1 MNATGDVQCGH
12 DASHTRLDHRGKRC
26 RECGN
31 ALQKKCPGCE
41 GLVNY
46 SNAAKHIKKCVED
59 KGEEEEEI
67 ETRRVGYVASEW
79 DLEKGTLP
87 LGQYCGSL
95 CAGFPE
101 HFRKLVAKDPT
112 GESSNIV
119 DAYDAIWGTIFA
131 TKSCHVELVYTFTS
145 LKAILGAKWEEL
157 PEMDVLVIGNWVHPT
172 AFQDG
177 SNGKNLAEEVY
188 HKLQDLEIDRHI
200 RMFPPLDYAWYFAR
214 KVQYYN
220 KLSLLRLPSS
230 GGIHI
235 IPAIAVPT
243 EHFWKKPLQ
252 AFAKENNV
260 GELMLKREMSEISK
274 HVHKM
279 KVDALDVLEGR
290 TTGFR
295 WMAQPVLEEFA
306 QGREFRMYVIDGRC
320 RWGVATQFL
329 EDDGDGVSVHKIGC
343 ARGRKSWGSDGGKE
357 AAAVA
362 ERVVEFVCKDMVH
375 AAKFLRVDMVKR
387 NGGGWWINELE
398 YFGNAFIH
406 FETFDNAEEFLD
418 QIVQCISSW
427 LY

>member
-1 MNATGDVQCGH
+1 MKVIGDVQCGQ

-26 RECGN
+26 RECGT

-41 GLVNY
+41 SLVNY
-46 SNAAKHIKKCVED
+46 SNAAKHIKKCVGD
-59 KGEEEEEI
+59 KGEEEAESK
-67 ETRRVGYVASEW
+67 RVGYLASEW

-87 LGQYCGSL
+87 LGQYCGS

-101 HFRKLVAKDPT
+101 HFRKLVVKDPT

-119 DAYDAIWGTIFA
+119 DAYDAVWGTIFA
-131 TKSCHVELVYTFTS
+131 TTRLKLVHTFTS
-145 LKAILGAKWEEL
+145 LDAILEANWEGL
-157 PEMDVLVIGNWVHPT
+157 PDMDIVVIGNWGHPK
-172 AFQDG
+172 AFEDNV
-177 SNGKNLAEEVY
+177 NGKSLAEEVY

-200 RMFPPLDYAWYFAR
+200 LVFPPLDYAWYFAR
-214 KVQYYN
+214 KVHYYN

-235 IPAIAVPT
+235 IPTIAVPT

-260 GELMLKREMSEISK
+260 RELILKREISEISK
-274 HVHKM
+274 HVYKM
-279 KVDALDVLEGR
+279 KVDALEALEGR

-306 QGREFRMYVIDGRC
+306 HEREFRMFVVDGRC
-320 RWGVATQFL
+320 LWGVATRVL
-329 EDDGDGVSVHKIGC
+329 EDDAGVSVHKIGC
-343 ARGRKSWGSDGGKE
+343 APGRKAWDSDGGKE

-362 ERVVEFVCKDMVH
+362 ERVVEVVRKDMVH
-375 AAKFLRVDMVKR
+375 AGKFLRVDMVKR

-427 LY
+427 LAGR